1 MKSRSKTLLLLVSVF
16 LLVLSLTACSG
27 ASYSMTGSHNKTTIK
42 VTADDG
48 KYGEGF
54 VMDINKNQIISIDS
68 GLEKG
73 ELQIDF
79 CEVINMAD
87 ADETEDYEIVDTIK
101 TVNIKPGDKLEFAL
115 DYVGDFMPT
124 LTAIGQT
131 SGTVIINVI
140 KP

>member
-1 MKSRSKTLLLLVSVF
+1 MKSRSKTVLF
-16 LLVLSLTACSG
+16 LISIFLFILTACSG

-68 GLEKG
+68 QLEKG